1 MADVQD
7 NSVNYKIT
15 TNFTIFVILPKF
27 VSPLFFLLQRIKL
40 IIIKEHTPGVF
51 IDNSK
56 YWPLQAMIIL
66 YASIGCSLGSL
77 KLGALKNL
85 LQAKYMSVKYIMS
98 KKYSRQVLAS

>member
-56 YWPLQAMIIL
+56 Y
-66 YASIGCSLGSL
+66 
-77 KLGALKNL
+77 
-85 LQAKYMSVKYIMS
+85 
-98 KKYSRQVLAS
+98 